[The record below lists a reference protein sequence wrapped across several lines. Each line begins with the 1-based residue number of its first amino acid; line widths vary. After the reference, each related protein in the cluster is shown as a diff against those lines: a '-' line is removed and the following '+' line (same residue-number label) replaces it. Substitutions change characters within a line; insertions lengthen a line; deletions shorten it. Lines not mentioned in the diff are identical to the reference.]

1 MVVIV
6 IIGVL
11 AVAAAPS
18 MRLTNYDRHTYNDA
32 GAIMQLFRHAHG
44 RALAYSIPVLV
55 AMSANGAGDRG
66 TFTTYIA
73 NNPVTNNTV
82 VSCKSP
88 FAWTPL
94 PVSPVTNTN
103 LTAVDFVNLNSG
115 AGTVES
121 DANIE
126 TILSYYDGSH
136 APFTG
141 NTGYMCFTPLGRSF
155 VTIASS
161 STAAQFD
168 AMTANVF
175 PLEAKVQRL
184 SSAGSINRSVY
195 VLPNGTA
202 RVFSHLW

>member
-18 MRLTNYDRHTYNDA
+18 MRLSNYDRHTYNDA

-73 NNPVTNNTV
+73 NNPVTNNVV
-82 VSCKSP
+82 VSCKTP

-94 PVSPVTNTN
+94 PTGPTYTNAN
-103 LTAVDFVNLNSG
+103 LTGVDFVNLNSG

-136 APFTG
+136 APF

-184 SSAGSINRSVY
+184 SAAGSINRSVY

>member
-55 AMSANGAGDRG
+55 AMSANGASDRG

-94 PVSPVTNTN
+94 PSSPVTNTN

-115 AGTVES
+115 AGTVEH

-126 TILSYYDGSH
+126 TILYYYDGTH
-136 APFTG
+136 APFTS
-141 NTGYMCFTPLGRSF
+141 TPGYMCFTPLGRSF

-161 STAAQFD
+161 SAAGQFD

>member
-1 MVVIV
+1 
-6 IIGVL
+6 
-11 AVAAAPS
+11 VAAAPS
-18 MRLTNYDRHTYNDA
+18 LRLSNYDRHTYNDA

-55 AMSANGAGDRG
+55 AMSANGSGDRG

-94 PVSPVTNTN
+94 PSVTNTN

-115 AGTVES
+115 AGTVEY
-121 DANIE
+121 DANIQ
-126 TILSYYDGSH
+126 TTLSYYDGTH

-184 SSAGSINRSVY
+184 TSAGAILAGSINRSVY

-202 RVFSHLW
+202 RVFSHTW

>member
-18 MRLTNYDRHTYNDA
+18 MRLSNYDRHTYNDA

-55 AMSANGAGDRG
+55 AMSANGASDRG

-82 VSCKSP
+82 VSCKTP

-94 PVSPVTNTN
+94 PSLTNTN

-115 AGTVES
+115 AGTVEH
-121 DANIE
+121 DADIE
-126 TILSYYDGSH
+126 TILNYYDGTH
-136 APFTG
+136 APLG

-155 VTIASS
+155 ITIASS

-184 SSAGSINRSVY
+184 SAAGSINRSVY